1 MPCFGEMAYATM
13 HTIPA
18 GTAMPAPNN
27 SIANTAHAIGALAA
41 APKTAA
47 RQAAAASVGE
57 R

>member
-1 MPCFGEMAYATM
+1 
-13 HTIPA
+13 
-18 GTAMPAPNN
+18 MPAPNN

-47 RQAAAASVGE
+47 RHAAAASVGE